1 MEGAAAGRVTE
12 NPVLPIFTEI
22 TAELVVLDEIFLNF
36 ALPFRLQMMTDL
48 IARSTPTPNS
58 RL

>member
-1 MEGAAAGRVTE
+1 MEGAAARGVTE
-12 NPVLPIFTEI
+12 NPVLPVFTEN
-22 TAELVVLDEIFLNF
+22 TAEPVVLDEIFLNF

>member
-1 MEGAAAGRVTE
+1 MTE
-12 NPVLPIFTEI
+12 NPVRPIFTEI